1 MRTLSRRQLL
11 RLAVALPAAG
21 LFSRYRA
28 LAAPHLNRVK
38 ITGIRAMAIKN
49 IAGNCLI
56 RVDTDSGLTGYGEAG
71 ATGPMARARIE
82 TMKGLL
88 IGKDPL
94 AIEVHFQNM
103 TSLMHT
109 YMAHIPTISGI
120 DIALWDLAGKIIGA
134 PVDTLLGGPFRDSIA
149 MYSHGIGLDM
159 LDKASCRDWA
169 QRIKEMP
176 EGFTAFK
183 NNIDPVLGV
192 PVARFAST
200 LTTAQLRNVARGY
213 GNCREAVGDD
223 IDIAVHCHNE
233 LDTPSAIAVAKA
245 VEPMNP
251 LFIED
256 ALNPPFSEAWM
267 ALRRST
273 RVPLLT
279 GEKLEMVRGF
289 KPFVDNQA
297 VDIIHP
303 DLVFRR
309 RIQRDPEDRRLC
321 RPVPHAGGAAQ
332 RRLAGADVRQRPFR
346 CVHSELLSLGKPART
361 AQPLHREDG
370 RGQPARGAPG
380 TAQGPHRARPGAGH
394 RSRVLEAELGRTAK
408 PIGHDERTARGPA
421 SPQHLTKPSWWR
433 RPSGKRD
440 SRSS

>member
-1 MRTLSRRQLL
+1 MKSLSRRELM

-21 LFSRYRA
+21 LFTGYRA
-28 LAAPHLNRVK
+28 LAAPNVNRVK
-38 ITGIRAMAIKN
+38 ITNIRAMAIQN

-56 RVDTDSGLTGYGEAG
+56 RIDTDGGLTGYGEAG

-82 TMKGLL
+82 TMRSML

-134 PVDTLLGGPFRDSIA
+134 PVATLLGGPFRPSIQ
-149 MYSHGIGLDM
+149 MYSHGIGVDM

-169 QRIKEMP
+169 QRIKAMP

-183 NNIDPVLGV
+183 NSIDTVLGV
-192 PVARFAST
+192 PAARFAPT
-200 LTTAQLRNVARGY
+200 LTTQQLRNVAHAY

-297 VDIIHP
+297 VDFVHP
-303 DLVFRR
+303 DLSF
-309 RIQRDPEDRRLC
+309 
-321 RPVPHAGGAAQ
+321 AGGLTGTKKIADYAALFRTPVALHNVGSLVLTYANAHFGASIQ
-332 RRLAGADVRQRPFR
+332 NFYRSESQLGRANHYIEGMAAGNPPEVRNG
-346 CVHSELLSLGKPART
+346 LLTVPT
-361 AQPLHREDG
+361 
-370 RGQPARGAPG
+370 APG
-380 TAQGPHRARPGAGH
+380 LGLEINAEFLKKNLVAG
-394 RSRVLEAELGRTAK
+394 EPYWG
-408 PIGHDERTARGPA
+408 
-421 SPQHLTKPSWWR
+421 
-433 RPSGKRD
+433 
-440 SRSS
+440 

>member
-1 MRTLSRRQLL
+1 MKHMSRRELL
-11 RLAVALPAAG
+11 RLAVALPTAG
-21 LFSRYRA
+21 LFARYRA
-28 LAAPHLNRVK
+28 LAAPSLNRLK
-38 ITGIRAMAIKN
+38 ITDIRAMAIQN
-49 IAGNCLI
+49 ISGNCLI
-56 RVDTDSGLTGYGEAG
+56 RIDTDGGLTGYGEAG

-82 TMKGLL
+82 TMRSLL

-134 PVDTLLGGPFRDSIA
+134 PVATLLGGPFRPAIP
-149 MYSHGIGLDM
+149 MYSHGIGLNM

-169 QRIKEMP
+169 QRIKVMP

-183 NNIDPVLGV
+183 NSIDPVLGV
-192 PVARFAST
+192 PAARFAPT
-200 LTTAQLRNVARGY
+200 LTTQQLRNVAHAY

-256 ALNPPFSEAWM
+256 ALNPPFSEAWL

-279 GEKLEMVRGF
+279 GEKLELVRGF

-303 DLVFRR
+303 DLAF
-309 RIQRDPEDRRLC
+309 
-321 RPVPHAGGAAQ
+321 AGGLTGVRKIADYAALFRTPVALHNVGSLVLTYANAHFGASIQ
-332 RRLAGADVRQRPFR
+332 NFYRSESQLGRANHYIEGMAAGNPPEVRNG
-346 CVHSELLSLGKPART
+346 LLTVPT
-361 AQPLHREDG
+361 
-370 RGQPARGAPG
+370 APG
-380 TAQGPHRARPGAGH
+380 LGLEINPDFLKKNLSAG
-394 RSRVLEAELGRTAK
+394 EPYWG
-408 PIGHDERTARGPA
+408 
-421 SPQHLTKPSWWR
+421 
-433 RPSGKRD
+433 
-440 SRSS
+440 

>member
-1 MRTLSRRQLL
+1 MTSLSRRDLL
-11 RLAVALPAAG
+11 RVAVALPAAG
-21 LFSRYRA
+21 LFARCRA
-28 LAAPHLNRVK
+28 MAAPNVNRVK
-38 ITGIRAMAIKN
+38 ITNVRAMAIRN

-56 RVDTDSGLTGYGEAG
+56 RIDTDSGLTGYGEAG

-82 TMKGLL
+82 TMKGSL

-94 AIEVHFQNM
+94 PIEVHFHNM
-103 TSLMHT
+103 TTLMHT

-120 DIALWDLAGKIIGA
+120 DMALWDLAGKIIGA
-134 PVDTLLGGPFRDSIA
+134 PVSTLLGGPFRDAIP
-149 MYSHGIGLDM
+149 MYSHGLNLNM
-159 LDKASCRDWA
+159 LDKSSCRDWA

-183 NNIDPVLGV
+183 NGIDPLLGV
-192 PVARFAST
+192 PAARFAPT
-200 LTTAQLRNVARGY
+200 LTTQQLRNVARGY
-213 GNCREAVGDD
+213 ANCREAVGDD

-233 LDTPSAIAVAKA
+233 LDTPSAMAVAKA

-289 KPFVDNQA
+289 KPFLDNQA

-303 DLVFRR
+303 DLAF
-309 RIQRDPEDRRLC
+309 
-321 RPVPHAGGAAQ
+321 AGGITGTRKIADYAAQ
-332 RRLAGADVRQRPFR
+332 FRIPVALHNVGSLVLTYANAHFGGSIQNFYRSESQLGRPGRYIEGMAAGNPPDVRKG
-346 CVHSELLSLGKPART
+346 LLQVPTGPGLGLEINPDFLRKN
-361 AQPLHREDG
+361 L
-370 RGQPARGAPG
+370 APG
-380 TAQGPHRARPGAGH
+380 EEYWG
-394 RSRVLEAELGRTAK
+394 
-408 PIGHDERTARGPA
+408 
-421 SPQHLTKPSWWR
+421 
-433 RPSGKRD
+433 
-440 SRSS
+440 